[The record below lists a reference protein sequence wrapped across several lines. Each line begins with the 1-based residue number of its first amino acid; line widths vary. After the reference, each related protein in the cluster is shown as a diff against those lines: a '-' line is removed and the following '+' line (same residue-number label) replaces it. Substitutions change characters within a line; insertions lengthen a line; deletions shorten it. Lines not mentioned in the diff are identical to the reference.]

1 MILRFD
7 ALDPGKGYVTMLYAW
22 DGMSILAPFSTD
34 TMEDLA
40 CKLDRAVREARA

>member
-7 ALDPGKGYVTMLYAW
+7 ALDPGKGYITMLYAW
-22 DGMSILAPFSTD
+22 DGKSILAPFPAD

-40 CKLDRAVREARA
+40 CRLDRAIEEARA